1 MRLFAPLANRR
12 IAWLWAGQ
20 VGSVIGD
27 NLYGVALAWF
37 AVSLVGGNATYLV
50 AAQALS
56 IMLAGMIGGTLA
68 DRLDRRSLMV
78 ALDAIRVVAVLIL
91 PVVDVLHLPLSLPLV
106 YGVAILMAALGAIFD
121 PTLQV
126 AMTGLARNSGE
137 LRALN
142 ALTDGTK
149 RVARIGSSG
158 IIALCASFLPVTHF
172 FTLDSVTFLISI
184 ATLLKAGQLHPPA
197 QPLTVAR
204 PHWLSDLRLAVRLA
218 ITHPWLRFNL
228 LGTAL
233 GFASWMI
240 GAMIGLSLLLQAT
253 ATRSSSGGLDL
264 YGITIGIYA
273 AASLLCNLA
282 LGNMKQLPVMRTML
296 LGRCLMGLGYMS
308 WLLAPNLT
316 WLSIGAVL
324 AGLGSPMIDIPFFE
338 LIRRTTAPD
347 HVGKIFALRIVMQN
361 LGIVVATVVATPL
374 LNLIGAG
381 GLIALFGLLN
391 VGTAFSGAFRFRGS
405 LRDDGVLGELTAPGS
420 ASIVMEKQNKGS

>member
-12 IAWLWAGQ
+12 IAWLWVGQ
-20 VGSVIGD
+20 IGSVIGD

-56 IMLAGMIGGTLA
+56 ITLAGLIGGALA
-68 DRLDRRSLMV
+68 DRIERRRLMIS
-78 ALDAIRVVAVLIL
+78 LDAIRAVAVLIL
-91 PVVDVLHLPLSLPLV
+91 PAVDVLHLPLGLPLV

-121 PTLQV
+121 PTLQA
-126 AMTGLARNSGE
+126 AMTGLARNAAE

-172 FTLDSVTFLISI
+172 FTLDSITFLISI
-184 ATLLKAGQLHPPA
+184 ATLLKAGMLHLPA
-197 QPLTVAR
+197 LPVPAAR
-204 PHWLSDLRLAVRLA
+204 PHWLRDLRGAVRMA
-218 ITHPWLRFNL
+218 MTHPWLRFNL

-240 GAMIGLSLLLQAT
+240 GAMIGLSLLLQST
-253 ATRSSSGGLDL
+253 SGQSSSGGLDL
-264 YGITIGIYA
+264 YGLTIGIYA
-273 AASLLCNLA
+273 AASLFSNLV
-282 LGNMKQLPVMRTML
+282 LGNMRQLPVMRTML
-296 LGRCLMGLGYMS
+296 WGRCLMGFGYMA
-308 WLLAPNLT
+308 WLLAPNLA
-316 WLSIGAVL
+316 WLAIGAVL

-347 HVGKIFALRIVMQN
+347 QVGKIFALRIVMQN
-361 LGIVVATVVATPL
+361 LGIVVATLVATPL
-374 LNLIGAG
+374 LHLLGAA

-391 VGTAFSGAFRFRGS
+391 VGTACSGAFRFRRS
-405 LRDDGVLGELTAPGS
+405 LRDDGALAELTAPAGTP
-420 ASIVMEKQNKGS
+420 IVARANNK

>member
-12 IAWLWAGQ
+12 IAWLWVGQ
-20 VGSVIGD
+20 IGSVIGD

-56 IMLAGMIGGTLA
+56 ITLAGMIGGSLA
-68 DRLDRRSLMV
+68 DRIERRRLMI
-78 ALDAIRVVAVLIL
+78 ALDAIRAVAVLIL
-91 PVVDVLHLPLSLPLV
+91 PVVEMLHLPLGLPLV
-106 YGVAILMAALGAIFD
+106 YGVAVLMAALGAIFD
-121 PTLQV
+121 PTLQA
-126 AMTGLARNSGE
+126 AMTGLARNATE

-172 FTLDSVTFLISI
+172 FTLDSITFLVSI
-184 ATLLKAGQLHPPA
+184 ATLLKVGSLHSQALPA
-197 QPLTVAR
+197 TTTR
-204 PHWLSDLRLAVRLA
+204 PHWLSDLGAAVRMA
-218 ITHPWLRFNL
+218 MTHPWLRFNL

-240 GAMIGLSLLLQAT
+240 GAMIGLSLLLQTSAT
-253 ATRSSSGGLDL
+253 QSSSGGLDL
-264 YGITIGIYA
+264 YGLTIGIYA
-273 AASLLCNLA
+273 AASLICNLV
-282 LGNMKQLPVMRTML
+282 LGNMRQLPVMLTML
-296 LGRCLMGLGYMS
+296 VGRGLMGLGYMS
-308 WLLAPNLT
+308 WLLAPNIT
-316 WLSIGAVL
+316 WLAIGGVL

-347 HVGKIFALRIVMQN
+347 QVGKIFALRIVMQN
-361 LGIVVATVVATPL
+361 LGIVVASVVATPL
-374 LNLIGAG
+374 LHLLGPG

-391 VGTAFSGAFRFRGS
+391 VGTACSGAFRFRQS
-405 LRDDGVLGELTAPGS
+405 LRGDGELAELTAPGG
-420 ASIVMEKQNKGS
+420 ASIVADPGDKH

>member
-37 AVSLVGGNATYLV
+37 AVSLVGANATYLV
-50 AAQALS
+50 ATQALS
-56 IMLAGMIGGTLA
+56 IMLAGMIGGSLA
-68 DRLDRRSLMV
+68 DRLDRRRLMIG
-78 ALDAIRVVAVLIL
+78 LDAIRAIAVLIL
-91 PVVDVLHLPLSLPLV
+91 PLAEMLHLPLSLPLV
-106 YGVAILMAALGAIFD
+106 YGIAILMAALGAIFD
-121 PTLQV
+121 PTLQA
-126 AMTGLARNSGE
+126 AMTGLARSAAE

-172 FTLDSVTFLISI
+172 FTLDSVTFLVSI
-184 ATLLKAGQLHPPA
+184 ATLLKAGQLHLPA
-197 QPLTVAR
+197 RPSAVAR
-204 PHWLSDLRLAVRLA
+204 PHWLSDLRLAVRMA
-218 ITHPWLRFNL
+218 VTHPWLRFNL

-240 GAMIGLSLLLQAT
+240 GAMIGLSLLLQSSA
-253 ATRSSSGGLDL
+253 AQSSSGGLDL

-273 AASLLCNLA
+273 AASLFCNLA
-282 LGNMKQLPVMRTML
+282 LGNMKQLPVMLTML

-308 WLLAPNLT
+308 WLLAPNLA

-361 LGIVVATVVATPL
+361 LGIVVATLVATPL
-374 LNLIGAG
+374 LHLIGAG

-391 VGTAFSGAFRFRGS
+391 VGTALSGALRFRES
-405 LRDDGVLGELTAPGS
+405 LRGDGALAELTVSEGVAIAAKTADSGH
-420 ASIVMEKQNKGS
+420 